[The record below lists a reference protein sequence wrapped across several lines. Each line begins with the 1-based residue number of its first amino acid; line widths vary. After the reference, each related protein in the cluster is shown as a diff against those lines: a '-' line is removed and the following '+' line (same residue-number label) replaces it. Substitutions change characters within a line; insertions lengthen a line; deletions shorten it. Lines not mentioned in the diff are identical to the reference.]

1 MNNTIQQPANGR
13 VDILEPELDT
23 KALFTL
29 YDKMPVNIPTSF
41 RDATKGE
48 WNESNLSRAFF
59 SRENV
64 QIIQNGIKA
73 GVYHKS
79 NKQYVIADQSVD
91 TIHIIMRSIFM
102 QNSINMETNIPQ
114 QISQLN
120 QLVIDFSVPRV
131 YSTLI
136 SHNKYLRDASMMPEP
151 LSHPKLMKET
161 RQLPKLNYGFSKESD

>member
-1 MNNTIQQPANGR
+1 MNKNISQTANGR
-13 VDILEPELDT
+13 VNVLEPELDT

-29 YDKMPVNIPTSF
+29 YDKMPVNVPTTF

-48 WNESNLSRAFF
+48 WNETNLSRAYF
-59 SRENV
+59 SKENV
-64 QIIQNGIKA
+64 RIIQNAIKA

-79 NKQYVIADQSVD
+79 NKQYVIADQNVD
-91 TIHIIMRSIFM
+91 TLHIIMRSIFM
-102 QNSINMETNIPQ
+102 QNSINVETNIKQ

-120 QLVIDFSVPRV
+120 QLVVDFSVPRV
-131 YSTLI
+131 YSSLI

-161 RQLPKLNYGFSKESD
+161 RQLPKLNYGFSKED

>member
-1 MNNTIQQPANGR
+1 MSHTIPETANGR
-13 VDILEPELDT
+13 VNILEPELDT

-29 YDKMPVNIPTSF
+29 YDKMPVNIPSSF

-48 WNESNLSRAFF
+48 WNETNLSRAFF

-73 GVYHKS
+73 GVYQKS
-79 NKQYVIADQSVD
+79 NRQYVIADQNVD
-91 TIHIIMRSIFM
+91 TLHIIMRSIFM
-102 QNSINMETNIPQ
+102 QNSINTESNIPQ

-120 QLVIDFSVPRV
+120 QLVIDFSVPRI

-136 SHNKYLRDASMMPEP
+136 SHNKYIRDASMMPEP
-151 LSHPKLMKET
+151 MSHPKLMKESK
-161 RQLPKLNYGFSKESD
+161 QLPKLNYGFSKEDK

>member
-1 MNNTIQQPANGR
+1 MNKNNSQIANGR
-13 VDILEPELDT
+13 VNVLEPELDT

-29 YDKMPVNIPTSF
+29 YDKMPVNVPTTF

-48 WNESNLSRAFF
+48 WNETNLSRAYF
-59 SRENV
+59 SKENV
-64 QIIQNGIKA
+64 TIIQNAIKA
-73 GVYHKS
+73 GVYRKS
-79 NKQYVIADQSVD
+79 NKQYVIADQNVD
-91 TIHIIMRSIFM
+91 TLHIIMRSIFM
-102 QNSINMETNIPQ
+102 QNAINVETNIKQ

-120 QLVIDFSVPRV
+120 QLVVDFSVPRV

>member
-1 MNNTIQQPANGR
+1 MNNSTSHIANGR
-13 VDILEPELDT
+13 VNVLEPELDT

-29 YDKMPVNIPTSF
+29 YDKMPVNIPITF

-59 SRENV
+59 SAENV
-64 QIIQNGIKA
+64 KIIQNGIKA
-73 GVYHKS
+73 GVYNKS
-79 NKQYVIADQSVD
+79 NRQYVIADQNVD

-102 QNSINMETNIPQ
+102 QNATNMETNIKQ

-136 SHNKYLRDASMMPEP
+136 SHNKYLRDASTMPEP
-151 LSHPKLMKET
+151 LAAPKLMREAK
-161 RQLPKLNYGFSKESD
+161 QLPILNYGFSKEDN

>member
-1 MNNTIQQPANGR
+1 MNNTIPQTANGR
-13 VDILEPELDT
+13 VNILEPELDT

-48 WNESNLSRAFF
+48 WNETNLSRAFF

-73 GVYHKS
+73 GVYYKS
-79 NKQYVIADQSVD
+79 NRQYVIADQNVD
-91 TIHIIMRSIFM
+91 IHHIIMRSIFM
-102 QNSINMETNIPQ
+102 QNSINVETNIPQ

-120 QLVIDFSVPRV
+120 NLVTEFSVPRI

-136 SHNKYLRDASMMPEP
+136 SHNKYIRDASMMPEP
-151 LSHPKLMKET
+151 LSHPKMMKSSK
-161 RQLPKLNYGFSKESD
+161 QLPKLNYGFSKEEN

>member
-64 QIIQNGIKA
+64 QIIQNIWQFYCLKIYFGYVFLLMEYMQLFKRKVA
-73 GVYHKS
+73 G
-79 NKQYVIADQSVD
+79 
-91 TIHIIMRSIFM
+91 
-102 QNSINMETNIPQ
+102 
-114 QISQLN
+114 L
-120 QLVIDFSVPRV
+120 
-131 YSTLI
+131 
-136 SHNKYLRDASMMPEP
+136 KYI
-151 LSHPKLMKET
+151 
-161 RQLPKLNYGFSKESD
+161 